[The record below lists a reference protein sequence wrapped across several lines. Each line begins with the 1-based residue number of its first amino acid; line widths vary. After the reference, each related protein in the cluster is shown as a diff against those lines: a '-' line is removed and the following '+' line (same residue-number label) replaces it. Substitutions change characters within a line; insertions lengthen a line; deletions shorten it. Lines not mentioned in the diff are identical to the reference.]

1 MVVYSFIF
9 FLLVFVAIGVSSSF
23 KSKKSNS
30 DYLLA
35 GHDIP
40 PWLAALSAIAT
51 NNSGYMFI
59 GMIGYT
65 YMSGLQ
71 SIWLMI
77 GWIFGDLIMSFFV
90 HKKLRQV
97 TESEN
102 LLSFGGVLSR
112 WQHGTDFRKLRF
124 VVGVGINT

>member
-1 MVVYSFIF
+1 MIIYSFLF
-9 FLLVFVAIGVSSSF
+9 FLLIFVLIGVSSTF

-30 DYLLA
+30 DYLMA

-65 YMSGLQ
+65 YTSGLQ

-77 GWIFGDLIMSFFV
+77 GWILGDLVISFFV
-90 HKKLRQV
+90 HKKLRII
-97 TESEN
+97 TGKEN

-112 WQHGTDFRKLRF
+112 WQHGTDFRKLRML
-124 VVGVGINT
+124 VGVI